1 MATTAAAPPSGAGW
15 ATNLRSFGAWG
26 RTIPVPVGLAVL
38 LFVLAGVIGPL
49 IAPFDPNAVDL
60 ANARVGP
67 SSEHWLGTDRL
78 GRDVF
83 SRLLAGAQTSLLA
96 IVLVL
101 TGAITIG
108 SVIGVIAGVVG
119 GLVDEVLMRLTDVG
133 LSLPSMVVALAVLG
147 ARGPGFGNM
156 ILALTLAWW
165 PAYARLTRTTVVSLR
180 HQPHV
185 EAVRVLGASPLR
197 VLRRHLLPPAVAPTL
212 VYASGDAGFIA
223 LAVATL
229 SFLGIGVQPPQAEWG
244 QMLVDGLPAL
254 ERLPLLVI
262 LPGLALTFAVV
273 IFNLLG
279 ESVALQALPRAPRG
293 RALARRMAGLP
304 GPSLAA
310 AQLAVAARESVVEE
324 AAHSPAQAP
333 THREPGS
340 HPDRDGGAPDGVPGE
355 DRR

>member
-1 MATTAAAPPSGAGW
+1 VA
-15 ATNLRSFGAWG
+15 
-26 RTIPVPVGLAVL
+26 IAVL
-38 LFVLAGVIGPL
+38 LFVLAGVVGPL
-49 IAPFDPNAVDL
+49 IAPYDPNAVDL
-60 ANARVGP
+60 VNARTSP
-67 SSEHWLGTDRL
+67 SGEHWLGTDRL

-101 TGAITIG
+101 SGAIAIG
-108 SVIGVIAGVVG
+108 AVIGVVAGVVG
-119 GLVDEVLMRLTDVG
+119 GIVDEILMRLTDVG

-156 ILALTLAWW
+156 IFALTLAWW

-185 EAVRVLGASPLR
+185 EAVRVLGASPFR

-212 VYASGDAGFIA
+212 VYASGDAGFVA

-229 SFLGIGVQPPQAEWG
+229 SFLGIGVQPPRAEWG

-279 ESVALQALPRAPRG
+279 ESVALQAMPRAPRG
-293 RALARRMAGLP
+293 RALARRLVGLP
-304 GPSLAA
+304 GPTLAA
-310 AQLAVAARESVVEE
+310 AQLAVVAREGVAEDGPDAGGDGSPGE
-324 AAHSPAQAP
+324 AQSIPGW
-333 THREPGS
+333 THEGPEDSGR
-340 HPDRDGGAPDGVPGE
+340 E